1 LVIQG
6 RALPF
11 DENDEVQLGFR
22 SSVAG
27 NFNIGIDQTDGILK
41 AQNIVVEDKVLN
53 IVHDLKTGPYALP
66 LRYFNDRFVLFY

>member
-1 LVIQG
+1 
-6 RALPF
+6 
-11 DENDEVQLGFR
+11 VQLGFR

-53 IVHDLKTGPYALP
+53 IVHDLKTAPYAFYHSG
-66 LRYFNDRFVLFY
+66 RYLMIVLYCVLLKRH

>member
-11 DENDEVQLGFR
+11 DERNDEVQLGFR

-41 AQNIVVEDKVLN
+41 AQK
-53 IVHDLKTGPYALP
+53 YSC
-66 LRYFNDRFVLFY
+66 RR